1 MSQQQQTNNLPTGH
15 VFPFGVD
22 GVFGVLSYFP
32 ETVVEIAMFSNGE
45 TATQAIAALGSRF
58 AGRFIRADADAEA
71 WGKVSFRA
79 QGQATL
85 M

>member
-15 VFPFGVD
+15 VFPLQAD
-22 GVFGVLSYFP
+22 GVFGVLTYSP

-45 TATQAIAALGSRF
+45 TITQACAALGSRF

-71 WGKVSFRA
+71 WGRVTFRA
-79 QGQATL
+79 QGHAVL